1 MKTRS
6 STTTLYA
13 PTTKGRRAAS
23 ASKPSGVKN
32 TKQKRKAS
40 PVFRTTHLELKGKFN
55 NDKIADLVAVFQ
67 KAEIPVYGKGQC
79 EFTSSIRHYN
89 RLFRFSQPG
98 LVVKPKTAAH
108 VQQIV
113 KAAKRLN
120 FPLTIKNGAHSYS
133 GGSTTYRG
141 LLVDLADM
149 TKIQL
154 DMDSKVMTI
163 QAGAKWGHAT
173 SELSRS
179 GLNGYVLN
187 GGRWVTVGV
196 SGFILEGGIGPFTR
210 SFGMGCDT
218 LKEVTIV
225 TADGSLITVKDTDNP
240 HSPKGKLFWALCG
253 AGGGN
258 FGVVVELKVA
268 VLKLQ
273 NKNESV
279 MSSRFVWSPPEDE
292 ATFLSTMNRF
302 YTTDFPDQ
310 LTIDSSWLLELK
322 RPKPELNMRFLV
334 YYDGDEK
341 GFKKTDYEI
350 NYTQRSTGFILP
362 QNYFREVHSV
372 SSRN

>member
-1 MKTRS
+1 
-6 STTTLYA
+6 
-13 PTTKGRRAAS
+13 
-23 ASKPSGVKN
+23 VKN

-40 PVFRTTHLELKGKFN
+40 PVFRTTLELKGKFN

-67 KAEIPVYGKGQC
+67 KAEIPVYGKSQC

-98 LVVKPKTAAH
+98 LVVNPKTAAH

-120 FPLTIKNGAHSYS
+120 FPLTVKNGGHSYS

-187 GGRWVTVGV
+187 GGRCVTVGV
-196 SGFILEGGIGPFTR
+196 SGFIFGGGIGPFTR

-218 LKEVTIV
+218 LKEVTMV

-302 YTTDFPDQ
+302 IQPTSQ
-310 LTIDSSWLLELK
+310 
-322 RPKPELNMRFLV
+322 
-334 YYDGDEK
+334 
-341 GFKKTDYEI
+341 I
-350 NYTQRSTGFILP
+350 N
-362 QNYFREVHSV
+362 
-372 SSRN
+372 